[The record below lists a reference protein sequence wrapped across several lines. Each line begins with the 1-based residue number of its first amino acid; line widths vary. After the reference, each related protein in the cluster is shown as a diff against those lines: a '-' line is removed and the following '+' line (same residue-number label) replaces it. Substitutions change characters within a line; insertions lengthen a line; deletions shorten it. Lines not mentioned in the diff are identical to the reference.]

1 MKTTIN
7 GQAYEFDP
15 RADESAIEV
24 LRERKQLT
32 GTKLVCGAGVC
43 GACTVL
49 VDGTPMTACLLP
61 AHALEGKSVQTIEA
75 HGPDQL
81 HPVQKA
87 FMAHDALQ
95 CGFCTPGFVNEAIAF
110 YDSWRKEHGKTEPD
124 RDEVALALSGH
135 LCRCGAYVG
144 IYKAVQRAVAGDFD
158 AVSEIISP
166 RVEALAKVTGQAR
179 YTADV
184 HVPGMLTGRILGS
197 KHAHARILGIDT
209 SVAMAMEGV
218 KAVVEMLEDKYNVA
232 RYVGQ
237 PLAAVAAIS
246 EEIAAAALE
255 KIRVEYEVLPF
266 VVSLDEALKPGAAQV
281 YPESSKNPPNASEGP
296 IPPGKWEGNLRKPY
310 LNLMMT
316 TRPGK
321 ARRIVEEA
329 KKDKNLLLVQRT
341 YRTPGQTH
349 TSLEPHSA
357 VAHWRENGL
366 TVHVSTQTVAPL
378 ARELASY
385 YKLKREQVTVLS
397 EYVGGAFGS
406 KQGFTTETR
415 AAVELSRA
423 TKAPVKVLY
432 DRMEE
437 MTIGGYRPL
446 TRSDFAIV
454 ADKQGE
460 LKAMTG
466 YFYGDCGVAVQS
478 QCAPWVRYTYTGVPK
493 DVKDFDVVTNSA
505 FAKPFRAPSGPASFW
520 VLESAVDEL
529 AHRLG
534 ENPVALRRRW
544 DDSDIR
550 MPLYDWVESLPEWK
564 TRKAA
569 NASTGRF
576 KTGIGVAIGNWFN
589 IYFNQARVEL
599 TTTPEGLVAKTAA
612 QDMGNGLRSVV
623 ARAIAEELGI
633 SPLAV
638 DVQLGHSDYVE
649 GPVSTGSRGTNS
661 IYMPSVEAAQQIRE
675 KLLADA
681 AAKLQLVQ
689 PRWENGGI
697 FHEGGFMP
705 AVEVFR
711 RLPAVSVVGKRGGNG
726 PLDILGM
733 IPSGELGINLVPKM
747 TGSICVAQVEVDTL
761 LGRIK
766 VQKVWSGMANGK
778 IVNPELAR
786 SQVYGA
792 VIQGMGYALY
802 EERISDPA
810 TGTLLTV
817 GMEDYRIPGIGDI
830 PEIEVHFHEGG
841 FENVKGEACGLSE
854 LSYLAV
860 APAIGNAVFHATGW
874 RPTEIPMRPHRV
886 LAGLAEVAQTAPV
899 AREIT
904 SIH

>member
-7 GQAYEFDP
+7 GQEYKFDP

-95 CGFCTPGFVNEAIAF
+95 CGFCTPGFIIEAIAF
-110 YDSWRKEHGKTEPD
+110 YDSWRKEHGKKEPD

-158 AVSEIISP
+158 EVSEIESP

-197 KHAHARILGIDT
+197 KHAHARIVRIDI
-209 SVAMAMEGV
+209 SAAVAMEGV
-218 KAVVEMLEDKYNVA
+218 KAVVEMLEDKYKVA

-246 EEIAAAALE
+246 EEIAAEALE
-255 KIRVEYEVLPF
+255 KITVEYEVLPF
-266 VVSLDEALKPGAAQV
+266 VDSLDEALKPGAALV

-316 TRPGK
+316 TWPGK
-321 ARRIVEEA
+321 ARRIVKEA
-329 KKDKNLLLVQRT
+329 GQDENLVLVQRT

-349 TSLEPHSA
+349 TSLEPHCA
-357 VAHWRENGL
+357 VAHWQEGSL

-378 ARELASY
+378 ARELAKY
-385 YKLKREQVTVLS
+385 YKLNREQVTVLS

-415 AAVELSRA
+415 AAVELSRV
-423 TKAPVKVLY
+423 TKAPVKVVY

-446 TRSDFAIV
+446 TKSDFSIV
-454 ADKQGE
+454 ADKQGN

-478 QCAPWVRYTYTGVPK
+478 QCAPWVRFTYTGVPK
-493 DVKDFDVVTNSA
+493 DVKDFDVVTNAA

-520 VLESAVDEL
+520 VLESAMDEL

-534 ENPVALRRRW
+534 KSPVALRRHW
-544 DDSDIR
+544 DDSTIR
-550 MPLYDWVESLPEWK
+550 MPLYDWIESLPAWQKRGE
-564 TRKAA
+564 AG
-569 NASTGRF
+569 ASAGRF

-589 IYFNQARVEL
+589 IYFSQAKVEVA
-599 TTTPEGLVAKTAA
+599 TTPGGLVVRTAA

-623 ARAIAEELGI
+623 AKAVAEEFGV
-633 SPLAV
+633 SPLTV
-638 DVQLGHSDYVE
+638 DVQLGNSEYVE

-661 IYMPSVEAAQQIRE
+661 IYQPSVEAARKVKE
-675 KLLADA
+675 KLLANA
-681 AAKLQLVQ
+681 ASTLGLKD
-689 PRWENGGI
+689 PHWENGGI
-697 FHEGGFMP
+697 FHEKGFLP
-705 AVEVFR
+705 AAEVFR
-711 RLPAVSVVGKRGGNG
+711 QLPAVSVVEKRGGNG
-726 PLDILGM
+726 LFDVLGM
-733 IPSGELGINLVPKM
+733 MPSGELGANIVPKM
-747 TGSICVAQVEVDTL
+747 TGSVFMAQVEVDTL
-761 LGRIK
+761 LGRVK
-766 VQKVWSGMANGK
+766 VQKVWAGMANGK
-778 IVNPELAR
+778 IVNPELAQ

-841 FENVKGEACGLSE
+841 FESVKGEACGLSE
-854 LSYLAV
+854 LSFLAV
-860 APAIGNAVFHATGW
+860 APAIGNAVFNATGW

-886 LAGLAEVAQTAPV
+886 LEGLSMALPQVQEAKSV
-899 AREIT
+899 EY
-904 SIH
+904 